1 MIKVEEIYNYLSKS
15 STFFLLAG
23 PCVIEDETSPLQIAE
38 ELKDITD
45 RLGIPF
51 VFKASYRKANRS
63 RLDSFTGIG
72 DKKALNVLSE
82 IKKRFNIPIVTDIH
96 EVQEAEMAAEVA
108 DVLQIPAFL
117 CRQTDLLVAA
127 AKTQKIVNIKKG
139 QFLSAESMRFTLD
152 KVLQSGN
159 EKVMLTDR
167 GTFFGYQDL
176 IVDVRNIPIMK
187 SFNVPVVM
195 DITHSLQ
202 KPNQTA
208 GVSGGDPQMI
218 ETIARASIAVGADGI
233 FMETHPK
240 PLEAKSDGKNMLE
253 LSKVENL
260 LSKLIKLKHPINE
273 IDKA

>member
-1 MIKVEEIYNYLSKS
+1 MIKAEEIYNYLSKS

-96 EVQEAEMAAEVA
+96 EVQEAEMTAEVA

-202 KPNQTA
+202 KPNQKT

-260 LSKLIKLKHPINE
+260 LSKLIKLKHTINE